1 MANPEFI
8 TDCCCLQQTSENGWD
23 CMDPAA
29 YFPSCKSVILSSCP
43 CCEKLYSECL
53 FCMIKKENLL
63 LRTVMEICFRFISWS
78 VTFISVLNWHSPT
91 SEVKEVYFYN
101 RCISLVRQFFFCS
114 ISQREEKTSS
124 SHAEKNKI
132 RWNSLFYQS
141 FFNCLE
147 SGRWRRALFLR
158 HKNKLRNKY
167 NSNWS
172 IFLKEKHLKFLDQII
187 VTVYGWKKY
196 NSHSCNR

>member
-132 RWNSLFYQS
+132 RWNRVSS
-141 FFNCLE
+141 I
-147 SGRWRRALFLR
+147 RVFLTAWKVGGEEG
-158 HKNKLRNKY
+158 HY
-167 NSNWS
+167 
-172 IFLKEKHLKFLDQII
+172 FLDTKTNSEINII
-187 VTVYGWKKY
+187 VIGLYSSRKNTS
-196 NSHSCNR
+196 NF